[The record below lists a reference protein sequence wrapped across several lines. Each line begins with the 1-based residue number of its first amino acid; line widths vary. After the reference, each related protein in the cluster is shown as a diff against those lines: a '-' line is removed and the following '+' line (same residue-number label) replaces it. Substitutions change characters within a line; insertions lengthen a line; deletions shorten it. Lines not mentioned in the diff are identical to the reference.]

1 LNPRS
6 AASVKAEYG
15 YAAFFASEIG
25 IEGCISRM
33 MATRHRSCP
42 QQSRVIGYF
51 GLMAREFKPVRFF
64 VLMAFTAFIVCGIT
78 AFYTHRAEHGRTSEE
93 RQAYE
98 IGEQAGK
105 QESRDTKLATP
116 AALNMMAQKYF
127 EQHGSGNR
135 QNWDL
140 AFEHGYE
147 EGFKK
152 THS

>member
-1 LNPRS
+1 
-6 AASVKAEYG
+6 
-15 YAAFFASEIG
+15 
-25 IEGCISRM
+25 M
-33 MATRHRSCP
+33 
-42 QQSRVIGYF
+42 IGYF

-116 AALNMMAQKYF
+116 SGIK
-127 EQHGSGNR
+127 HDGSEIFRATRIG
-135 QNWDL
+135 
-140 AFEHGYE
+140 
-147 EGFKK
+147 
-152 THS
+152 